1 MEVSQEI
8 KRFTY
13 KDGYTLAVK
22 DIQNDGVLV
31 SLEHPREGAACII
44 VPTEK
49 AHELARFLWELAGF
63 PIWRCE
69 RPDVIAEFKKLCKIA
84 RADMINPD
92 KLLDWRF
99 KKSDCVRARHII
111 AFLLHIRH
119 GLGYAPTGRL
129 MGGNHA
135 SVILA
140 VRRFGRISGNR
151 IGWYKNATVEAAY
164 RTAKKSLEK
173 N

>member
-1 MEVSQEI
+1 MRTQPRGERIE
-8 KRFTY
+8 K
-13 KDGYTLAVK
+13 
-22 DIQNDGVLV
+22 
-31 SLEHPREGAACII
+31 SLIG
-44 VPTEK
+44 
-49 AHELARFLWELAGF
+49 
-63 PIWRCE
+63 
-69 RPDVIAEFKKLCKIA
+69 
-84 RADMINPD
+84 
-92 KLLDWRF
+92 
-99 KKSDCVRARHII
+99 
-111 AFLLHIRH
+111 
-119 GLGYAPTGRL
+119 GRL